1 MYFRPIKT
9 SLSGEVFKNSYAVTL
24 ALLFAILF
32 ATPLKAQTPVKKTR
46 SENEIS
52 GNSTKFEIGLAGG
65 LSLNKFSEG
74 QPQTGQN
81 TGYTGGLSVNYALYK
96 GFSLQLEANYLQ
108 QGGQMIRF
116 KDDTRLGLPETFE
129 SKNVKNSS
137 YKLNSLEIPL
147 LVNYTFNI
155 KQSWKPTLYAGASYA
170 YAFNVTENYQKT
182 GDLLPGEDIISTVKG
197 SQSAEGL
204 FKSSRYN
211 WIAGANVKLP
221 LTLKF
226 KLLLDFR
233 YLAGI
238 TPAREN
244 YSYMEKVGF
253 GSDIRTNSFVSK
265 VGVIMSIN

>member
-1 MYFRPIKT
+1 MFFRLLKT
-9 SLSGEVFKNSYAVTL
+9 SLSGEVFKCSHALVLT
-24 ALLFAILF
+24 LLFIAF
-32 ATPLKAQTPVKKTR
+32 FSTSLKAQTPAKKNK
-46 SENEIS
+46 SENEVTS
-52 GNSTKFEIGLAGG
+52 SKFEIGLAGG
-65 LSLNKFSEG
+65 LSLNNFTEG

-81 TGYTGGLSVNYALYK
+81 TGYTGGFTINYALFK

-137 YKLNSLEIPL
+137 YKLNSLEVPL
-147 LVNYTFNI
+147 LVNYTFKI
-155 KQSWKPTLYAGASYA
+155 KQGWKPSLYAGASYA

-182 GDLLPGEDIISTVKG
+182 GNLLPGEDIISTVKG
-197 SQSAEGL
+197 SQNADGL

-211 WIAGANVKLP
+211 WVAGANVKLP
-221 LTLKF
+221 LTSRF

-238 TPAREN
+238 TPVRTN

-253 GSDIRTNSFVSK
+253 GSDIRTNSFISK
-265 VGVIMSIN
+265 VGVVMSID

>member
-1 MYFRPIKT
+1 MFFRPLKT
-9 SLSGEVFKNSYAVTL
+9 SLSGEVVKSSHALVMT
-24 ALLFAILF
+24 LLFVAFFSTALM
-32 ATPLKAQTPVKKTR
+32 AQTPAKNKR
-46 SENEIS
+46 SEKEVAGTS
-52 GNSTKFEIGLAGG
+52 SKFEIGLAGG
-65 LSLNKFSEG
+65 LALNKFTEG
-74 QPQTGQN
+74 QPQTGQS
-81 TGYTGGLSVNYALYK
+81 TGYTGGFTVNYALYK

-147 LVNYTFNI
+147 LINYTFNI
-155 KQSWKPTLYAGASYA
+155 KQAWKPTLYAGASYA

-182 GDLLPGEDIISTVKG
+182 GNLLPGEDIISTVKG
-197 SQSAEGL
+197 SQNADGL

-221 LTLKF
+221 LTSRF

-238 TPAREN
+238 TAVRES

-265 VGVIMSIN
+265 VGVIMSID